1 MNYAYLRVSS
11 DKQTASHQESMIKA
25 RGYQIDEWLVDE
37 AVSGTV
43 DWKTRDI
50 YKAVKKGNKGDY
62 IIVAELSRLGRS
74 LRQILEIVE
83 TCRQKGIVIVCIRE
97 GVELSDDNPITKLL
111 ISIMGSLAELER
123 NLISQRTKD
132 ALAHKREQGVILGR
146 PKGTSGKEHCKL
158 CGKEEIIRELIMNG
172 NSLTDVAKV
181 LKVHRN
187 TFKKYLLRYMPDLAD
202 YVGKHNDKSRAMCER
217 YRGKVNNG

>member
-11 DKQTASHQESMIKA
+11 DKQTAEHQRSMIKK
-25 RGYQIDEWLVDE
+25 RGYSIDKWLVDE
-37 AVSGTV
+37 AVSGTIE
-43 DWKTRDI
+43 WKSRSI
-50 YKAVKKGNKGDY
+50 SKPIKSGQRGDY

-83 TCRQKGIVIVCIRE
+83 ICRKKGIIIVCIRE

-132 ALAHKREQGVILGR
+132 ALAHKREMGVVLGR
-146 PKGTSGKEHCKL
+146 PKGTSGRKYCKL
-158 CGKEEIIRELIMNG
+158 KGKEEIIRELRKLN
-172 NSLTDVAKV
+172 NSYTEIARS

-187 TFKKYLLRYMPDLAD
+187 TLQQYIKLYMEGETD
-202 YVGKHNDKSRAMCER
+202 VEKS
-217 YRGKVNNG
+217 

>member
-11 DKQTASHQESMIKA
+11 DKQTAENQRSMIDK
-25 RGYQIDEWLVDE
+25 RGFKIDKWLVDE

-43 DWKTRDI
+43 EWRHREVA
-50 YKAVKKGNKGDY
+50 KAVKNGQKGDY

-83 TCRQKGIVIVCIRE
+83 TCRKKGIVVVCIRE

-111 ISIMGSLAELER
+111 ISVMGSLAELER

-132 ALAHKREQGVILGR
+132 ALDRKREMGVILGR
-146 PKGTSGKEHCKL
+146 PHGTGGARYCKLYGKENL
-158 CGKEEIIRELIMNG
+158 VRELLATGSSKTAI
-172 NSLTDVAKV
+172 AKV

-187 TFKKYLLRYMPDLAD
+187 TLNKYIQYMESMD
-202 YVGKHNDKSRAMCER
+202 GE
-217 YRGKVNNG
+217 